1 MADGVEYGKEDEQGH
16 GEDGETE
23 EVGPLAA
30 LKAAQA
36 RLAEATAK

>member
-1 MADGVEYGKEDEQGH
+1 MADGVEYGKEDETPD
-16 GEDGETE
+16 EAE
-23 EVGPLAA
+23 ESSPLAA